1 MWNTADI
8 KKSEET
14 LTNMLCDFT
23 IFDEELKV
31 VLSFSQVQQEI
42 KFVGEWILWRKKKA
56 NRQNPEEKKDIYI
69 SRKAG

>member
-1 MWNTADI
+1 MWNTADT

-31 VLSFSQVQQEI
+31 AVSFSQVQQEI
-42 KFVGEWILWRKKKA
+42 KFVGEWILRRKKNGK
-56 NRQNPEEKKDIYI
+56 QTKF
-69 SRKAG
+69 